1 MNRIIT
7 FSLFSVSLITP
18 IIFLYSS
25 FVVSPLEYLIH
36 YTGHSGL
43 VALALVLLCSRLNTL
58 NKYFDRKYIGL
69 IAFIFISIHV
79 LVYFYELDFDI
90 KYLILEATSLLYLT
104 IGYIAYIL
112 FLPLVFTSNEASKIY
127 LKSYWFLLHKLI
139 YIIIILSL
147 LHYYFIIK
155 VDAIWLWLYII
166 TFTILFMS
174 VKKYKK

>member
-7 FSLFSVSLITP
+7 FSLFSVSLIAP

-36 YTGHSGL
+36 YTGHSAL

-90 KYLILEATSLLYLT
+90 KYLIL
-104 IGYIAYIL
+104 
-112 FLPLVFTSNEASKIY
+112 
-127 LKSYWFLLHKLI
+127 
-139 YIIIILSL
+139 
-147 LHYYFIIK
+147 
-155 VDAIWLWLYII
+155 
-166 TFTILFMS
+166 
-174 VKKYKK
+174 

>member
-7 FSLFSVSLITP
+7 FSLFSVSLIAP
-18 IIFLYSS
+18 IIFLFSS
-25 FVVSPLEYLIH
+25 FVASPLEYLIH
-36 YTGHSGL
+36 YTGHSAL
-43 VALALVLLCSRLNTL
+43 VALALVLLCSRLKIL

-69 IAFIFISIHV
+69 IAFIFTSVHI
-79 LVYFYELDFDI
+79 LVYFYEIDFDI

-104 IGYIAYIL
+104 IGYVAYIL
-112 FLPLVFTSNEASKIY
+112 FLPLVFTSNEVSKIF

-147 LHYYFIIK
+147 VHYYLIIK
-155 VDAIWLWLYII
+155 VDAIWLWVYTI

-174 VKKYKK
+174 IKKHKK